1 MKNTILKMAGV
12 KDEKSFYKKYPTE
25 AVFLKAHPKAK
36 AELQKFATGG
46 QMNAQA
52 MQQFAGGGFFQD
64 AGEGI
69 GNYFKA
75 VADTTL
81 GTFGASNVIKD
92 SDYSGYGANEMSNLN
107 KGLQKVTS
115 TAAPLIAGAVGG
127 PAAGMVVSGA
137 QQLIGGFNPEDN
149 TGLDENGNLKN
160 PDAAKYQQAGQTIAQ
175 LGSFGAQAYG
185 AFGGSGGSK
194 TGINANNTQSRFKP
208 ISSTDNIGQTQFGY
222 AKYGGMYN
230 MGGMQQYAMGG
241 FNDPNDPPS
250 SMGINPNN
258 PQMSMS
264 INKVNTNPYESSPG
278 YRAAEAAK
286 YGVTTGW
293 NYGSGAARLLTPNQ
307 LVSQYN
313 SQSKMPGYES
323 QGNLKYISGDLNK
336 GTGLFER
343 NVNGKTSRYYYG
355 RDKQGGG
362 AIYPEVKTQVNNT
375 QVNPTN
381 NIQNTTQTNTQP
393 LVDRQETNFGQKY
406 QTFNYKGANGDT
418 TKYIDPTTNN
428 ELDPN
433 LAKSFDPK
441 GNYVPSFLPQQPN
454 ANNMPISTNK

>member
-1 MKNTILKMAGV
+1 MKKTILKMAGV

-25 AVFLKAHPKAK
+25 AAFLKAHPKAK
-36 AELQKFATGG
+36 AQLKKFATGG
-46 QMNAQA
+46 QMNDQA

-81 GTFGASNVIKD
+81 GTFGATNVIKD

-107 KGLQKVTS
+107 TILQPMTN
-115 TAAPLIAGAVGG
+115 TAAKIIGGAVGG
-127 PAAGMVVSGA
+127 PLGAAAVGGA
-137 QQLIGGFNPEDN
+137 QQLIGSFNPEDN
-149 TGLDENGNLKN
+149 TGLDENGNPKN
-160 PDAAKYQQAGQTIAQ
+160 PDAAKYQQAGQTVAQ
-175 LGSFGAQAYG
+175 LGNIGAQIYG
-185 AFGGSGGSK
+185 ASKSPNFNSGVQ
-194 TGINANNTQSRFKP
+194 NNGLMKR
-208 ISSTDNIGQTQFGY
+208 
-222 AKYGGMYN
+222 A

-241 FNDPNDPPS
+241 FGNPNNPQA
-250 SMGINPNN
+250 SMGVNPNN

-293 NYGSGAARLLTPNQ
+293 NYGSGAARSLTPNQ

-343 NVNGKTSRYYYG
+343 DVNGKTSRYYYG

-375 QVNPTN
+375 QVNPQVNPQINPTN
-381 NIQNTTQTNTQP
+381 NIQNTVQANTQP
-393 LVDRQETNFGQKY
+393 LVNREETNFGQKY

-454 ANNMPISTNK
+454 VNNMPISTKKYGGLMQYAMGGMNV